1 MCHGH
6 MKKYKAI
13 ALFSGG
19 LDSILAVK
27 WMQSR
32 GYTVHSIYFRA
43 PYMEADRAILSAK
56 QNNIELEVIDVSE
69 EHIMLLDK
77 PVYGFGKRLN
87 PCIDCH
93 GFMFRKAA
101 ELLIARDADYLIS
114 GEVLGQRPM
123 SQRRDSLDSVAKLS
137 GVKDLIV
144 RPLSQ
149 ALLNDTLPIR
159 EGWVAKSDMLRFN
172 GRGRTDQLNLA
183 HKLGIKEYPHPA
195 GGCLL
200 TDRNYCLRLQD
211 LIDSKELTLENLE
224 LLSYGRHFRM
234 GDGDSYKLI
243 IGREEADNNALEG
256 VFKNGYM
263 LLAKDIMGPLGLIIG
278 DNITE
283 LDLRTAID
291 LFLYYNTKAPE
302 ELTVQITKHK
312 DGKQIG
318 DMFELVATKLNQEA
332 IKQYRISYD

>member
-1 MCHGH
+1 
-6 MKKYKAI
+6 MKKYNAI

-32 GYTVHSIYFRA
+32 GYNVHAVYFRA
-43 PYMEADRAILSAK
+43 PYMATDRAILSAK
-56 QNNIELEVIDVSE
+56 QNDIELEVIDVTE
-69 EHIMLLDK
+69 EHLLLLDN

-101 ELLIARDADYLIS
+101 ELLIEREADYLIS

-137 GVKDLIV
+137 GVRDLIV
-144 RPLSQ
+144 RPLCQ
-149 ALLNDTLPIR
+149 ALLSDTLPIR
-159 EGWVAKSDMLRFN
+159 EGWVDKNDMLRFN

-183 HKLGIKEYPHPA
+183 HKLGVTDYPHPA

-200 TDRNYCLRLQD
+200 TDKNYCLRLQD
-211 LIDSKELTLENLE
+211 LIDSDELTIENLE
-224 LLSYGRHFRM
+224 LLSNGRHFRM
-234 GDGDSYKLI
+234 GDTHKVI
-243 IGREEADNNALEG
+243 VGREEADNIALEG

-278 DNITE
+278 KRIAE
-283 LDLRTAID
+283 LDLQNAYD
-291 LFLYYNTKAPE
+291 LFLYYNTKASDQW
-302 ELTVQITKHK
+302 TVEVTAYK

-318 DMFELVATKLNQEA
+318 DTFEVLANKAKPET